1 MPDQDPSTATASFFP
16 DIPSITP
23 QEVDQAQKRSA
34 SLGLLSAGLAILS
47 QPHRHRESAVIPIA
61 RGASVGLDEY
71 QNSLA
76 ETAKAM
82 MDRQKL
88 AIDSYKD
95 KIAEQRAESYAQHQ
109 QIIEEQGLE
118 RDKLLGESDAEK
130 ARHDTASEA
139 STETYRSI
147 EQQNADTSARR
158 ADTQAAAEARRDDP
172 VGANSPLVGKFDRY
186 RSIPGMEKYMSV
198 AYPPDTLAG
207 MTQADLKKADDNIRK
222 EYLNVQKGKTTYFTQ
237 PDGMRHMVTTDAAGD
252 TKDQILGPVLTPGTD
267 KDAKT
272 KDFTQYRVG
281 PDGAREPWT
290 VTRNMSLPGAPAINV
305 QPLKGHHYGWIY
317 KDPDS
322 IPSAQDFNALD
333 PSVTGRIGS
342 RPGTGTAGAT
352 VVPTGTVIGGPRAGQ
367 VLTGKFANAHVEWNP
382 TTNKYKVTG
391 GGAGGGSGAGGGGG
405 AGASAA
411 PRAPAAPGGL
421 PKLYTEG
428 GIHRNSKTGEYLVV
442 MPDGKFG
449 WAKTP
454 NGAGA
459 RHAEATGGA

>member
-76 ETAKAM
+76 ETTKAM

-272 KDFTQYRVG
+272 KDFTEYRVG
-281 PDGAREPWT
+281 PDGTKAPWT

-305 QPLKGHHYGWIY
+305 QPLKGHPYGWIY

-322 IPSAQDFNALD
+322 IPKATDFPGLD

-342 RPGTGTAGAT
+342 RPGTGTAGAAAADPRLTPRVVPSGKYAGKT
-352 VVPTGTVIGGPRAGQ
+352 VV
-367 VLTGKFANAHVEWNP
+367 FDP
-382 TTNKYKVTG
+382 TTNKFKEVT
-391 GGAGGGSGAGGGGG
+391 GAGGGSGAGGGGG

>member
-272 KDFTQYRVG
+272 KDFTEYRVG
-281 PDGAREPWT
+281 PDGTKAPWT

-305 QPLKGHHYGWIY
+305 QPLKGHPYGWIY

-322 IPSAQDFNALD
+322 IPKATDFPGLD

-342 RPGTGTAGAT
+342 RPGTGTAGAAAADPRLTPRVVPSGKYAGKT
-352 VVPTGTVIGGPRAGQ
+352 VV
-367 VLTGKFANAHVEWNP
+367 FDP
-382 TTNKYKVTG
+382 TTNKLKEVT
-391 GGAGGGSGAGGGGG
+391 GAGGGSGAGGGGG

-411 PRAPAAPGGL
+411 PRAPAAPGGMAEAPRVQL
-421 PKLYTEG
+421 KLHPDPATG
-428 GIHRNSKTGEYLVV
+428 KSVPWKNAAGEYWFVGA
-442 MPDGKFG
+442 DGKNYVSKNMDG
-449 WAKTP
+449 T
-454 NGAGA
+454 GA
-459 RHAEATGGA
+459 RPI